1 MLFEQKKIRIET
13 LSEYLAEVRNSLN
26 LSVEE
31 AAAKTGIKLKFL
43 QNLETGDFKTLP
55 ADIYVIGFLHQLAQL
70 YAVNP
75 GELINQ
81 YKKERNIQKQLSKQS
96 QLFVSGW
103 FKKYFGKLIITPK
116 ILSVVLGLA
125 FVILTLGYIIW
136 QLWSINKTPSLV
148 VAEPQNNSVISGSAT
163 NVSGHTDPG
172 TDVSVNGQSIFVDSK
187 GAFEMQ
193 AALSPGPE
201 EITVTASNRF
211 GKSVSRDI
219 NITGVGSV
227 AGTAGP
233 LRLAL
238 NFTGNVA
245 ITFSIDAQPAQT
257 VNFSAGDNKTF
268 SANQKILIS
277 TSNAGATKVN
287 LNGQN
292 LGAMGR
298 PNEPLTNVPFFAQ
311 PLNATTTN

>member
-1 MLFEQKKIRIET
+1 MIFEQKKIRIET

-26 LSVEE
+26 LS
-31 AAAKTGIKLKFL
+31 AAEVSAKTGIKLKFL
-43 QNLETGDFKTLP
+43 QNLEAGDFKPLP

-70 YAVNP
+70 YAVSP

-81 YKKERNIQKQLSKQS
+81 YKKERNIQKQMSKQS
-96 QLFVSGW
+96 QLFASGW
-103 FKKYFGKLIITPK
+103 YKKYFGKLIITPK
-116 ILSVVLGLA
+116 ILSVILGLA
-125 FVILTLGYIIW
+125 FIILTLGYIIW

-148 VAEPQNNSVISGSAT
+148 VSEPQNNAVISGSAT
-163 NVSGHTDPG
+163 NVSGQTDPG

-187 GAFEMQ
+187 GGFKTQ

-201 EITVTASNRF
+201 EITITASNRF

-233 LRLAL
+233 LRLVL

-245 ITFSIDAQPAQT
+245 ITFSADDQPAQT
-257 VNFSAGDNKTF
+257 VNFSAGDSKTF
-268 SANQKILIS
+268 SAEQKILIS
-277 TSNAGATKVN
+277 TSNAGSTKVN

-292 LGAMGR
+292 LGFMGR
-298 PNEPLTNVPFFAQ
+298 PNEQLNNVPFFAQ